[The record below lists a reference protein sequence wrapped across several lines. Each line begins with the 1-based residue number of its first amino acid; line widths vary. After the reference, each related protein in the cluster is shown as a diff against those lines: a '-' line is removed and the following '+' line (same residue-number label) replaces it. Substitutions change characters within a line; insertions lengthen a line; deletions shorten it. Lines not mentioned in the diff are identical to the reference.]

1 VGDADCGLGVTV
13 SIGVASLR
21 RVSEFDT
28 VQALETMAR
37 HTLATACKQGGD
49 RMVQSWSERPVA

>member
-1 VGDADCGLGVTV
+1 
-13 SIGVASLR
+13 LR